1 MTLALR
7 LLLAFGLLT
16 FASTAVVGYRVRED
30 RRERE
35 ERRFDEQLDSATSGA
50 LKLMSREA
58 ARMRGVLDP
67 VCEHDAFVDST
78 LVQLV
83 SGGIDAGRRLANTQ
97 LVREQMNALKLDEL
111 TMFTGTGEVLGAG
124 HDAAAA
130 GKRDPSLAD
139 GGKGLRLRLGPMPA
153 LVVGCTKTM
162 DAQKVG
168 MVGALYLKPMLAWIG
183 DAYGVRL
190 AIDDGSKRPRK
201 GDVAERTKEAPE
213 PELKGLR
220 LVATIP
226 RDRLVRELAELDTLV
241 LVTSGAAMVVAI
253 AIAILLARSLAGP
266 IAALAVQARE
276 VAHGEPRPVH
286 ARGGREMKELA
297 LAFNRAIADLVAL
310 RKELART
317 ERVAARR
324 EVARQVAHEIK
335 NPLAPIRA
343 AVETLRRLRARE
355 DPAFEEYF
363 DEATRTVLDEV
374 HRISRIVSE
383 FSEYARL
390 PLPKPEAVQLDE
402 LARSLLP
409 VYAAGGAAIT
419 VDGGPCPT
427 VQADKDQITQVL
439 TNLIKNGIEAA
450 EGTGAP
456 AKIDIRIDPAGPNDV
471 ALVVSD
477 DGPGVSPEL
486 IPRLF
491 EPYATGKTGGTGLGL
506 AIVRRIVEEHGGEIA
521 YEEGGA
527 RGASFRVRLPIA
539 GPPPRRDSAHGSE
552 PDSPAS
558 AR

>member
-35 ERRFDEQLDSATSGA
+35 ERRFEEQLDSATSGA
-50 LKLMSREA
+50 WKLVGREA

-97 LVREQMNALKLDEL
+97 LVREEMNALKLDEL

-124 HDAAAA
+124 HDAAGA
-130 GKRDPSLAD
+130 GRKDASLLD
-139 GGKGLRLRLGPMPA
+139 GGKGLTLRLRPTPA

-162 DAQKVG
+162 DRQKVG
-168 MVGALYLKPMLAWIG
+168 LVGALYLAPMLTWIG

-190 AIDDGSKRPRK
+190 TIDDGSKRPTRS
-201 GDVAERTKEAPE
+201 DVAERTKAAPE

-220 LVATIP
+220 LVATIS
-226 RDRLVRELAELDTLV
+226 RDRLVRELAELDTLI
-241 LVTSGAAMVVAI
+241 LATSGAAMLVAI
-253 AIAILLARSLAGP
+253 ALAILLARSLAGP
-266 IAALAVQARE
+266 IAALAIQARE

-286 ARGGREMKELA
+286 AKGGREIEELA
-297 LAFNRAIADLVAL
+297 RAFNRAIADLVGL
-310 RKELART
+310 RGELART

-324 EVARQVAHEIK
+324 EVAQQVAHEIK

-343 AVETLRRLRARE
+343 AVETLRRLRARK
-355 DPAFEEYF
+355 DPAFDEYF
-363 DEATRTVLDEV
+363 DEATSTVLDEV

-390 PLPKPEAVQLDE
+390 PLPNPEAVRLDE
-402 LARSLLP
+402 LVRGLLP
-409 VYAAGGAAIT
+409 VYAAGGAEIT
-419 VDGGPCPT
+419 IDGGPYPT

-439 TNLIKNGIEAA
+439 TNLIKNGIEA
-450 EGTGAP
+450 GDGACGP
-456 AKIDIRIDPAGPNDV
+456 AKVAIRIEPMGPSDV
-471 ALVVSD
+471 AIVVSD
-477 DGPGVSPEL
+477 NGPGVPAEL
-486 IPRLF
+486 LPKLF
-491 EPYATGKTGGTGLGL
+491 EPYATGKPGGTGLGL
-506 AIVRRIVEEHGGEIA
+506 AIVRRIVEEHGGEIR
-521 YEEGGA
+521 YEGA
-527 RGASFRVRLPIA
+527 EAIGACFRIRLPIA
-539 GPPPRRDSAHGSE
+539 GPPRSRDSAHGRD
-552 PDSPAS
+552 PDRPAS
-558 AR
+558 RR